1 MKETTVSRYLPTLN
15 TMGRKRNNVK
25 NEKNSQLF
33 IRSRVKP
40 KIVYNS
46 AKISQY
52 FNVKDPVPKKD
63 KSDLV
68 Y

>member
-1 MKETTVSRYLPTLN
+1 MSKMKKIVSYSL
-15 TMGRKRNNVK
+15 
-25 NEKNSQLF
+25 ED
-33 IRSRVKP
+33 RVKP